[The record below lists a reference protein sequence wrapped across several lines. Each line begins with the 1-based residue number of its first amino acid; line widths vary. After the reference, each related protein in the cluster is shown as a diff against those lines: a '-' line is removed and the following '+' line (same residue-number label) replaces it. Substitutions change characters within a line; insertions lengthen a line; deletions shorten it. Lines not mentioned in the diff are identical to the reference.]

1 MATAD
6 TDHVANETIERFA
19 QCLKLSERASFK
31 SACRSRDT
39 RTLDMT
45 AQQFFSTWMTSLIG
59 DDLQRLQELAVQPY
73 ISNHIKTLCVE
84 DDTRKYD
91 PWNVSEPPAP
101 GSTNLWPRDHLG
113 IVNLALPGLKVLRNM
128 LLEHRLK
135 PKIIKIQDYSI
146 SDANSLVFP
155 GALYHHRTGAI
166 QTITAIA
173 RNILEDTNLTII
185 SLILEK
191 KNLELSPVSWVFLPR
206 DEPVAISNPD
216 VREMILEL
224 SLQDKGKG
232 LDFSELRTVRLSYIV
247 EPWWLE
253 QMFSQAVML
262 EELEL
267 VSSNA
272 LDTVVPTTCAISQLK
287 KLNLSHLSVRAET
300 ILRLIATCKNQL
312 VTISFRCITLT
323 NESTWSLLLSALGDE
338 CRNLTSL
345 QITVPRKEGNGS
357 ASGKAVN
364 FFGMMKDAVAEQER
378 ERLKIEERGSA
389 ENRRCN
395 RVYYDGPH
403 AAKVLQC
410 LATYAA

>member
-6 TDHVANETIERFA
+6 TDRVANETIERLA

-31 SACRSRDT
+31 SACEPRDT

-45 AQQFFSTWMTSLIG
+45 AQQFFSTWTTSLMG
-59 DDLQRLQELAVQPY
+59 DDLQRLNELALRPD
-73 ISNHIKTLCVE
+73 ISSYVNILSIE

-101 GSTNLWPRDHLG
+101 GSTNLWPRDELG
-113 IVNLALPGLKVLRNM
+113 IVNCTSWNKKHN
-128 LLEHRLK
+128 LK
-135 PKIIKIQDYSI
+135 PTIIKIQDYSI

-155 GALYHHRTGAI
+155 GALSHHRAGAI

-185 SLILEK
+185 SLMLDK
-191 KNLELSPVSWVFLPR
+191 KNVDLSPDSWVFLPR

-216 VREMILEL
+216 VRKMILEL
-224 SLQDKGKG
+224 SLQDKGKD

-247 EPWWLE
+247 DPWWLE
-253 QMFSQAVML
+253 QIFSQAVML

-267 VSSNA
+267 VNFNA

-338 CRNLTSL
+338 CRNLTSF
-345 QITVPRKEGNGS
+345 QI
-357 ASGKAVN
+357 
-364 FFGMMKDAVAEQER
+364 
-378 ERLKIEERGSA
+378 
-389 ENRRCN
+389 
-395 RVYYDGPH
+395 
-403 AAKVLQC
+403 
-410 LATYAA
+410 

>member
-6 TDHVANETIERFA
+6 TDRVANETIEKLA

-31 SACRSRDT
+31 SACKPRDT

-45 AQQFFSTWMTSLIG
+45 AQQFFSTWTTSLMG
-59 DDLQRLQELAVQPY
+59 DDLQRLNELAVRPD
-73 ISNHIKTLCVE
+73 ISSHVKILCIE

-101 GSTNLWPRDHLG
+101 GSTNLWPWDELG
-113 IVNLALPGLKVLRNM
+113 IVNSALPGMKVLNNM
-128 LLEHRLK
+128 LSEHKLK
-135 PKIIKIQDYSI
+135 PTIIKIRDYSI

-155 GALYHHRTGAI
+155 GALSHHRTGAI

-185 SLILEK
+185 SLILTETDVD
-191 KNLELSPVSWVFLPR
+191 LSPDSWVFLPR

-224 SLQDKGKG
+224 SLQAKCKGV
-232 LDFSELRTVRLSYIV
+232 DFSELRTVRLSYIV
-247 EPWWLE
+247 DPWWLE
-253 QMFSQAVML
+253 QIFSQAVML

-272 LDTVVPTTCAISQLK
+272 LATVVPTTCAISQLK

-338 CRNLTSL
+338 CRNLTSF
-345 QITVPRKEGNGS
+345 QITVPREEGNRS

-364 FFGMMKDAVAEQER
+364 FFGMIEDAVAEQER

-389 ENRRCN
+389 QNRRCN

-403 AAKVLQC
+403 AAKVLHC

>member
-6 TDHVANETIERFA
+6 TDRVANETIERLA

-31 SACRSRDT
+31 SACKSRDI

-45 AQQFFSTWMTSLIG
+45 AQQFFSTWTTSLMG
-59 DDLQRLQELAVQPY
+59 DDLQRLNELAVRPD
-73 ISNHIKTLCVE
+73 ISSHVKILCIE

-101 GSTNLWPRDHLG
+101 GSTNLWPWDELG
-113 IVNLALPGLKVLRNM
+113 IVNSALPGMKVLNNM
-128 LLEHRLK
+128 LSEHKLK
-135 PKIIKIQDYSI
+135 PTIIKIQEYSM

-155 GALYHHRTGAI
+155 GALSHHRTGAI
-166 QTITAIA
+166 QTVTAIA
-173 RNILEDTNLTII
+173 RNILGDTNLTII
-185 SLILEK
+185 SLMLDK
-191 KNLELSPVSWVFLPR
+191 KNVDLSPDSWVFLPR
-206 DEPVAISNPD
+206 DESVAISNPD

-224 SLQDKGKG
+224 SLQDKGK
-232 LDFSELRTVRLSYIV
+232 DFSELRTVRLSYIV

-253 QMFSQAVML
+253 QIFSQAVML

-272 LDTVVPTTCAISQLK
+272 LDTVVPTICAISQLK

-312 VTISFRCITLT
+312 ITISFRCITLT
-323 NESTWSLLLSALGDE
+323 NESTWSLLLSALGNE
-338 CRNLTSL
+338 CRNLTSFH
-345 QITVPRKEGNGS
+345 ITVPREEKNTS
-357 ASGKAVN
+357 TSGKAIN
-364 FFGMMKDAVAEQER
+364 FFGMMKDAVAEQEG

-403 AAKVLQC
+403 AAKVLRC

>member
-6 TDHVANETIERFA
+6 TDRVANETIERLA

-31 SACRSRDT
+31 SACEPRDT

-45 AQQFFSTWMTSLIG
+45 AQQFFSTWTTSLMG
-59 DDLQRLQELAVQPY
+59 DDLQRLNELALRPD
-73 ISNHIKTLCVE
+73 ISSYVNILSIE

-101 GSTNLWPRDHLG
+101 
-113 IVNLALPGLKVLRNM
+113 VLNNM
-128 LLEHRLK
+128 LSEHNLK
-135 PKIIKIQDYSI
+135 PTIIKIQDYSI

-155 GALYHHRTGAI
+155 GALSHHRAGAI

-185 SLILEK
+185 SLMLDK
-191 KNLELSPVSWVFLPR
+191 KNVDLSPDSWVFLPR

-216 VREMILEL
+216 VRKMILEL

-247 EPWWLE
+247 DPWWLE
-253 QMFSQAVML
+253 QIFSQAVML

-267 VSSNA
+267 VNFNA

-338 CRNLTSL
+338 CRNLTSF
-345 QITVPRKEGNGS
+345 QITVPREERNTS
-357 ASGKAVN
+357 TSGRAIN

>member
-1 MATAD
+1 
-6 TDHVANETIERFA
+6 
-19 QCLKLSERASFK
+19 
-31 SACRSRDT
+31 
-39 RTLDMT
+39 MT
-45 AQQFFSTWMTSLIG
+45 AQQFFSTWTTSLMG
-59 DDLQRLQELAVQPY
+59 DDLQRLKELAVQPY
-73 ISNHIKTLCVE
+73 ISNHVKTLCVE

-101 GSTNLWPRDHLG
+101 GSTNLWPRDDLG

-128 LLEHRLK
+128 LLEHKLK
-135 PKIIKIQDYSI
+135 PTIIKIQDYSI

-155 GALYHHRTGAI
+155 GALSHHRAGAI

-191 KNLELSPVSWVFLPR
+191 KNVDLSPDSWVFLPC

-232 LDFSELRTVRLSYIV
+232 LDFSELRT
-247 EPWWLE
+247 
-253 QMFSQAVML
+253 AVML

-267 VSSNA
+267 VNFNA

-323 NESTWSLLLSALGDE
+323 NESTWSLLLSTLGEE
-338 CRNLTSL
+338 CRNLTSFH
-345 QITVPRKEGNGS
+345 ITVPREERNTS
-357 ASGKAVN
+357 TSGKAIT
-364 FFGMMKDAVAEQER
+364 FFGMNKDAVAEQER